1 VHYLHELAVAAIM
14 KDESPYL
21 QEWLD
26 FHLWAG
32 VSHFY
37 LYDNGST
44 DGTREILQPYIQQ
57 GCVTYKYRPAAGEQL
72 PVYREVLQRYRFLC
86 RYIAFIDLD
95 EFLYA
100 PEGGSLPETLQE
112 LVRDFGEPG
121 GFTANW
127 CCYGSSGAREA
138 ELSRGVL
145 ERFAWRAAD
154 GFPNDRHIKS
164 IVNPRCA
171 AYFATPHAPVYFL
184 GKYAIDETGQR
195 VEQWCNKRHPV
206 SRLRINHYGV
216 KSYAEWVQRRSR
228 RCADTGGVVDRDID
242 AWFREFDRNDIQD
255 QGILAYRQLRQ
266 DMPPKRDDQAAF
278 VAQLVAAIQA
288 CLQEQQDV
296 SVAEYLAYIQNAQL
310 LFPAYLAEEELV
322 ALLLSLLA
330 QLRQCLS
337 REVLEPWTAQL
348 CLDAAPLWL
357 PVLPPVQREDWRR
370 TLSQLATGLA
380 SAANQAYDTSCY
392 YWYDYLAQLFR
403 TGA

>member
-1 VHYLHELAVAAIM
+1 M
-14 KDESPYL
+14 
-21 QEWLD
+21 
-26 FHLWAG
+26 
-32 VSHFY
+32 
-37 LYDNGST
+37 
-44 DGTREILQPYIQQ
+44 
-57 GCVTYKYRPAAGEQL
+57 
-72 PVYREVLQRYRFLC
+72 
-86 RYIAFIDLD
+86 
-95 EFLYA
+95 
-100 PEGGSLPETLQE
+100 
-112 LVRDFGEPG
+112 
-121 GFTANW
+121 
-127 CCYGSSGAREA
+127 
-138 ELSRGVL
+138 
-145 ERFAWRAAD
+145 
-154 GFPNDRHIKS
+154 
-164 IVNPRCA
+164 
-171 AYFATPHAPVYFL
+171 
-184 GKYAIDETGQR
+184 
-195 VEQWCNKRHPV
+195 
-206 SRLRINHYGV
+206 
-216 KSYAEWVQRRSR
+216 QRRSR